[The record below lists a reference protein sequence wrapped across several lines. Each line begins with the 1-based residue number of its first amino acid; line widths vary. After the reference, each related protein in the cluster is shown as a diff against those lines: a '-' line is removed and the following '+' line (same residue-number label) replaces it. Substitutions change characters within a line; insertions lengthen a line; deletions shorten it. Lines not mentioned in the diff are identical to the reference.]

1 MLSRATRSSRSS
13 GPLHPSWQRSH
24 SAVWLPRH
32 PNQIVLGRSLAQHA
46 CLRVHVPATYS
57 LSAQSGTDLA
67 LIPLWNAAP
76 RNGPLRVKGL
86 VWGDQCQ
93 GRSWIIPS
101 PCSTYQRPSPRPDW
115 LCWAAGRSDGQGWP
129 KAIAKRLAL
138 DGHEQGGSLV
148 GSGEAECPN
157 GTSFLRPVFLPQFS
171 VRKHD
176 DRGEFAIWRAPRA
189 TNLYSVDP
197 CGSAP

>member
-1 MLSRATRSSRSS
+1 MNVGSLPQCRNRLLLPPRA
-13 GPLHPSWQRSH
+13 
-24 SAVWLPRH
+24 
-32 PNQIVLGRSLAQHA
+32 I
-46 CLRVHVPATYS
+46 
-57 LSAQSGTDLA
+57 
-67 LIPLWNAAP
+67 
-76 RNGPLRVKGL
+76 GL

-148 GSGEAECPN
+148 GSGEAEFPN

-171 VRKHD
+171 VRNHD

>member
-1 MLSRATRSSRSS
+1 MRQICMSGSMSEVWKRSQGRTGKAPPDERGGNRYARPTAT
-13 GPLHPSWQRSH
+13 
-24 SAVWLPRH
+24 
-32 PNQIVLGRSLAQHA
+32 
-46 CLRVHVPATYS
+46 
-57 LSAQSGTDLA
+57 
-67 LIPLWNAAP
+67 AP
-76 RNGPLRVKGL
+76 HLDSTRGL

-101 PCSTYQRPSPRPDW
+101 PCSTYQRPSPRSDW

-148 GSGEAECPN
+148 GSGEAEFPN